1 VILLVFL
8 GTLFFGLALG
18 VPVAFALMFCAIVM
32 MSWMGIFNAQ
42 IVSQQMVT
50 GANTFTLLAIP
61 FFLLAGELMNAGG
74 LSRRIVEFAVACV
87 GHIRGG
93 LGYVAVIAAVVMAS
107 LSGSAAADS
116 AALAAILIP
125 MMREAGYNVPRS
137 AGLMAAGG
145 VIAPVI
151 PPSIA
156 FIIFGVA
163 ANVSITALFLGG
175 IVPGLMM
182 ALSLIAAWAIVSRRD
197 NVATLPRRS
206 GKERLAATVRASWAL
221 VMPVII
227 LGGIRFGVFTPTEA
241 AVVAAVYALFVGMV
255 IYRELTIRSLYGV
268 FLNAAKMTAVVLF
281 LVSAA
286 LVTSWLITRANIP
299 GEIAQFLSPVMD
311 SPRLL
316 MLVIVV
322 LLLVVGMVLDLAPT
336 ILILSPVLMP
346 VITVAGIDPVYFGI
360 IFVMTCCI
368 GLLTP
373 PVGVVLNVVSG
384 VARVPMGQVIV
395 GVWPFLI
402 AQVCVLFLLIAFP
415 EIVLVPLVGASLEAH
430 PSQSTHGRKDHD
442 DPETDDDH
450 GAGRGDGPAGDGAG
464 QRPAPSRVSNG
475 VAETHPVGNGVE
487 AMRACITERTNGA
500 WTLNAFWSGAL
511 GNDLDATQALR
522 SGTQEMV
529 ITSTSP
535 LVGIE
540 PALGVFDLPFLFS
553 NAAEADAVLD
563 GAFGTMMSEKMD
575 GVGPGEP
582 GLVGKRLPQPDEL
595 GPPHHPKLED
605 FEGPAR
611 PRDAEQH
618 LPRHVPDTGHER
630 HADGLWRGVHR
641 AGNQGDRRA
650 GKTRS
655 SPSTPRSSTRCRNT
669 SRTRSTPTRR
679 SWCCSRSRSSTP
691 TRRKS
696 SRSCAT
702 ARSSAGTSSGPS
714 AASCRTSRSRT
725 SRRRG

>member
-1 VILLVFL
+1 MILAVFL
-8 GTLFFGLALG
+8 STLFFGLALG

-32 MSWMGIFNAQ
+32 MSWMGIFNPQ

-74 LSRRIVEFAVACV
+74 LSKRIVDFAVACV

-145 VIAPVI
+145 IIAPVI

-182 ALSLIAAWAIVSRRD
+182 ALALIGAWAIVSRRD
-197 NVATLPRRS
+197 NVAPLPRRT
-206 GKERLAATVRASWAL
+206 GRERLAATVRATWAL
-221 VMPVII
+221 MMPVII

-241 AVVAAVYALFVGMV
+241 AVVAAVYALFVGMFV
-255 IYRELTIRSLYGV
+255 YRELTLKALYGV

-316 MLVIVV
+316 MLVIV
-322 LLLVVGMVLDLAPT
+322 LLLLLVGMVLDLAPT

-346 VITVAGIDPVYFGI
+346 VITLAGIDPVYFGI

-384 VARVPMGQVIV
+384 VARVPLGQVVV
-395 GVWPFLI
+395 GVSPFLL

-415 EIVLVPLVGASLEAH
+415 EIVLAPL
-430 PSQSTHGRKDHD
+430 D
-442 DPETDDDH
+442 
-450 GAGRGDGPAGDGAG
+450 
-464 QRPAPSRVSNG
+464 
-475 VAETHPVGNGVE
+475 
-487 AMRACITERTNGA
+487 AMR
-500 WTLNAFWSGAL
+500 
-511 GNDLDATQALR
+511 
-522 SGTQEMV
+522 
-529 ITSTSP
+529 
-535 LVGIE
+535 
-540 PALGVFDLPFLFS
+540 
-553 NAAEADAVLD
+553 
-563 GAFGTMMSEKMD
+563 
-575 GVGPGEP
+575 
-582 GLVGKRLPQPDEL
+582 
-595 GPPHHPKLED
+595 
-605 FEGPAR
+605 
-611 PRDAEQH
+611 
-618 LPRHVPDTGHER
+618 
-630 HADGLWRGVHR
+630 
-641 AGNQGDRRA
+641 
-650 GKTRS
+650 
-655 SPSTPRSSTRCRNT
+655 
-669 SRTRSTPTRR
+669 
-679 SWCCSRSRSSTP
+679 
-691 TRRKS
+691 
-696 SRSCAT
+696 
-702 ARSSAGTSSGPS
+702 
-714 AASCRTSRSRT
+714 
-725 SRRRG
+725 

>member
-1 VILLVFL
+1 VILVVFL

-74 LSRRIVEFAVACV
+74 LSKRIVEFAVACV

-163 ANVSITALFLGG
+163 ANVSITALFMGG

-182 ALSLIAAWAIVSRRD
+182 ATSLVVAWAIVSRRD
-197 NVATLPRRS
+197 NVPSLPRRT
-206 GKERLAATVRASWAL
+206 GRERLTATVRAGWAL

-241 AVVAAVYALFVGMV
+241 AVVAAVYALFVGMF
-255 IYRELTIRSLYGV
+255 IYRELKPAALYRV
-268 FLNAAKMTAVVLF
+268 FLNAAKMTAIVLF

-299 GEIAQFLSPVMD
+299 AEITRFLSPVID

-316 MLVIVV
+316 MLVIV
-322 LLLVVGMVLDLAPT
+322 LLLLLVGMVLDLAPT

-384 VARVPMGQVIV
+384 VARVPLGQVIV
-395 GVWPFLI
+395 GVSPFLV
-402 AQVCVLFLLIAFP
+402 AQVGVLLLLIAFP
-415 EIVLVPLVGASLEAH
+415 EIVLVPLS
-430 PSQSTHGRKDHD
+430 
-442 DPETDDDH
+442 
-450 GAGRGDGPAGDGAG
+450 
-464 QRPAPSRVSNG
+464 
-475 VAETHPVGNGVE
+475 
-487 AMRACITERTNGA
+487 I
-500 WTLNAFWSGAL
+500 
-511 GNDLDATQALR
+511 LR
-522 SGTQEMV
+522 
-529 ITSTSP
+529 
-535 LVGIE
+535 
-540 PALGVFDLPFLFS
+540 
-553 NAAEADAVLD
+553 
-563 GAFGTMMSEKMD
+563 
-575 GVGPGEP
+575 
-582 GLVGKRLPQPDEL
+582 
-595 GPPHHPKLED
+595 
-605 FEGPAR
+605 
-611 PRDAEQH
+611 
-618 LPRHVPDTGHER
+618 
-630 HADGLWRGVHR
+630 
-641 AGNQGDRRA
+641 
-650 GKTRS
+650 
-655 SPSTPRSSTRCRNT
+655 
-669 SRTRSTPTRR
+669 
-679 SWCCSRSRSSTP
+679 
-691 TRRKS
+691 
-696 SRSCAT
+696 
-702 ARSSAGTSSGPS
+702 
-714 AASCRTSRSRT
+714 
-725 SRRRG
+725 